1 MNIMFLEKEKEKEFL
16 RRLGFKD
23 YLIFKIIGNLE
34 LLINLPYIILRTIV
48 TIFYCIFDFLDDIF
62 SKKLLI
68 YFIEFKPIRK
78 YSDYIIQKLKTAD
91 YKIKKEDLKKW
102 N

>member
-1 MNIMFLEKEKEKEFL
+1 MFLEKEKEFL

-34 LLINLPYIILRTIV
+34 LSINLPYIILRTIV
-48 TIFYCIFDFLDDIF
+48 SIFYCIFNFLDDIF
-62 SKKLLI
+62 SEEMLI
-68 YFIEFKPIRK
+68 YFRKFKPIKK

-91 YKIKKEDLKKW
+91 YKIKKEDIKK
-102 N
+102 